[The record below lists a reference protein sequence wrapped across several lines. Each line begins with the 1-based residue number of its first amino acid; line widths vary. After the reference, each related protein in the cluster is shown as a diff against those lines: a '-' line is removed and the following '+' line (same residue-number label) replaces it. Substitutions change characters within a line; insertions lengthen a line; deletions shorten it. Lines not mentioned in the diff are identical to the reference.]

1 MSPVQE
7 SGKKSARHR
16 FPLSAVPDDVG
27 ERIRAARKGR
37 RWSQE
42 RLAKRARLSRATISR
57 IESGD
62 HHVAEAD
69 TLFRI
74 AHALDVPIGDF
85 VPAWPEWEPIKGQ
98 GLGPAIRERR
108 RALNMTLARL
118 AELAGVSEATLSRFE
133 RGAIENSGLVRK
145 IGDEYVLDNDALAK
159 FLDATSSGRDA

>member
-1 MSPVQE
+1 
-7 SGKKSARHR
+7 
-16 FPLSAVPDDVG
+16 VPDDVG

-37 RWSQE
+37 RWSQD
-42 RLAKRARLSRATISR
+42 RLAKRADLSRATISR

-145 IGDEYVLDNDALAK
+145 IGDEHVLDNDALAE
-159 FLDATSSGRDA
+159 FLDATSSGREA